1 MPEREFGVAGQPR
14 VGQAHGMVNQA
25 AYEAR
30 INATNYALSHDDGA
44 NTRYDEADLILVGVS
59 RSGKTPTCLYLA
71 LHFGIRAANYP
82 LTDDDQ
88 IGRASG
94 RERVCKYV

>member
-1 MPEREFGVAGQPR
+1 MRISDWSSDVCSSDL
-14 VGQAHGMVNQA
+14 AHGMVNQA